1 MTLRKISLMHIV
13 CHPLHVK
20 KLCPDVIIDGHH
32 PDISAKGDADFLTGK
47 NQVGILDDLPVGLED
62 LGIVVRL
69 SVELLGDG
77 GQGVSFLDD
86 VVPKLSD

>member
-1 MTLRKISLMHIV
+1 
-13 CHPLHVK
+13 
-20 KLCPDVIIDGHH
+20 VIIDGHH
-32 PDISAKGDADFLTGK
+32 PDASAKGDADFLAGI
-47 NQVGILDDLPVGLED
+47 NQVGILDDLPVGLEN

-69 SVELLGDG
+69 SIELLGDA